1 MINLYTVPLFKKNI
15 KVKNKLDELSAQNIS
30 IIKQKYFGWNE
41 LMLKNIVESEI
52 HAYSFICPFICY
64 F

>member
-41 LMLKNIVESEI
+41 LMLKNIAESEI
-52 HAYSFICPFICY
+52 HAYSFILPFICY